1 MDRFLEEHRRLRAA
15 YLLHSR
21 VGFVRGTLVHCKEGL
36 LPIEELTPGTQVLSA
51 PESGETTK
59 PYAQVVSIH
68 EERDQ
73 SVVRVEYWMT
83 PDRVGRIY
91 CSSVQPFWD
100 DAQGGWTQSHRL
112 LGDYAGPSCLQ
123 AHGSSPVKVWVSR
136 GSMQQIDRI
145 SAGWLLPVSK
155 ALAGCGI
162 SRPTSLIHQ
171 TTSAAI
177 WRNGTRQ
184 RVTLANS

>member
-36 LPIEELTPGTQVLSA
+36 RPIEELTPGTQVLSA

-59 PYAQVVSIH
+59 PYAQVLSIH

-123 AHGSSPVKVWVSR
+123 AHGSSPVKVWGVTR
-136 GSMQQIDRI
+136 IYATDRPNI
-145 SAGWLLPVSK
+145 G
-155 ALAGCGI
+155 
-162 SRPTSLIHQ
+162 
-171 TTSAAI
+171 
-177 WRNGTRQ
+177 
-184 RVTLANS
+184 